1 MIILTTAALVDAA
14 LGLVLDKSAG
24 GLVGAALGRLKARAA
39 RRELADIVSMA
50 IEAAAAQYQT
60 LASGLREELFVGE
73 FVTPTVIDLVE
84 DPSSLPDSEAVASSL
99 LASLAAAE
107 SRPVHAGPD
116 LRRALSGGRAE
127 LKEAL
132 VSFAEALR
140 RGLAASEAWRDV
152 AHRQVTEAINAN
164 VVELVRHQRRAVE
177 RAGPIGAEEARAD
190 AVAGSAQ
197 LREWPRDVWGAQI
210 ERPEF
215 NELLSRIRAEPSG
228 ETLLVGEAGSG
239 KSALLSALVARLEAD
254 GVPVLGVKADRL
266 PADVRTMADVS
277 RSLGMRGDVVA
288 CVNAL
293 VEEGPCVLLV
303 DQLDAVSEVMDRTS
317 DRMRL
322 LLRLVEEVHPGGREV
337 KRPPVHIVVS
347 SRPFEADHDARFSR
361 FEYQRTTLT
370 LPTLDRVDSALLE
383 VGVDPS
389 LVPRPLRETI
399 RRPFALK
406 LFVGIAKRGGRLD
419 DLLPSM
425 LLARWLDTADLGDGA
440 TRDGVG
446 RLLVLLA
453 DEMVRTETLWRPAD
467 VYEFERPEAFRRAVA
482 AGLLVVDGG
491 CVGYSHQSWLDDFQ
505 ARGLSDARTLTEFA
519 WRGQDGLFT
528 RASVL
533 RALQRLRSYDAPAY
547 EGAVDLLLGSDA
559 TRRHLR
565 YLVVD
570 LVAGQNEPR
579 PREAGWIARLL
590 RTDPALARRAV
601 PLVASRWSAWR
612 PLAADWLPLV
622 MRDDG
627 MRGVGEALVVAE
639 MAVDA
644 SSAAA
649 LIDRH
654 WGGADRDDAVLS
666 TLERAR
672 LWNCWAAKRLV
683 EAMGRSP
690 IAPHFVSHFGIELLE
705 AGRSADA
712 ADVATTYLVAAG
724 DGSGWDLDI
733 YDLDKLVEAEP
744 LVFASRLLPAFVAL
758 ASRDAELPRSRM
770 KQFAHSPVLDWRW
783 HRKGDGSPFEA
794 LSTAL
799 RLVAERRPSDLVP
812 LMRPFFDTEVEAVQI
827 TIADALASGG
837 AALAQE
843 GLEFLLSDPRRLDV
857 GDAVGDGADGV
868 IRTVH
873 GWSSRELVRAV
884 SDCLPA
890 GDVARLRDCIEAW
903 SRYPAPTADDGG
915 PEVRRLMI
923 GWAEEAR
930 LSLLAQLPPG
940 ALTPRRRRQVE
951 EWRAVQPSF
960 KGRMNSL
967 GMANLVGSPMSA
979 EMMARAS
986 DDQIVAMVEARH
998 DAAEERF
1005 DCRRPHTGGARQ
1017 LAQAFGEF
1025 AKVHPERAMRI
1036 VGDRLLPGR
1045 HEAVAGNGL
1054 RELAGCEALEPERIV
1069 ALVRS
1074 LVDKGFASRSWRNEA
1089 GWAFTTLARR
1099 RGGLP
1104 DGDVALLETWLEDD
1118 PDAVASRVE
1127 RRAEAAAENERRNAR
1142 PKRREPRPALFGP
1155 GGGHVM
1161 VPQGNFTFLDAIGQG
1176 LLLRPEPDVGAFVRT
1191 LLRHTSRA
1199 EDPAVWSHTLLSY
1212 GQVLWSTPDDE
1223 AHALLRAVLAGAPD
1237 AFDDPLLVRTFWQL
1251 RRRLP
1256 EDVLNQ
1262 ILDRWLV
1269 GSDEQRQAAGEFVGG
1284 LAVVSRNEDP
1294 QSRRATPILAG
1305 GPSSART
1312 GFAFSAVAAWS
1323 EGDPILRLGAHD
1335 VVVSLAREPDGDLAT
1350 AIATAFSRFRA
1361 LPPDD
1366 RTRDILAVVAA
1377 NPVALEAALGHWLLD
1392 AISGLL
1398 VHPGFEDVALEAL
1411 AAAVTLRDGAPARI
1425 GARGFGMGDDMVRIA
1440 IALQRDNGPVRARAM
1455 DIYERLLDA
1464 NAYGAVRAAEASLV
1478 RGDGA
1483 AASGAS

>member
-1 MIILTTAALVDAA
+1 MVILTTAALVDAA

-24 GLVGAALGRLKARAA
+24 GLVGAALGRLKGRAA
-39 RRELADIVSMA
+39 RRELAAIVSSA
-50 IEAAAAQYQT
+50 IDAAAAQDST
-60 LASGLREELFVGE
+60 LASGLREESFVRD
-73 FVTPTVIDLVE
+73 FVTPAVLELVE
-84 DPSSLPDSEAVASSL
+84 DPPSLPDSEAVALAL
-99 LASLAAAE
+99 LASLTAAE
-107 SRPVHAGPD
+107 GRPVHEGPD
-116 LRRALSGGRAE
+116 LRRALSGCRAE
-127 LKEAL
+127 LEAAL
-132 VSFAEALR
+132 VLFAEALR

-177 RAGPIGAEEARAD
+177 RAGRIEAEDARAD
-190 AVAGSAQ
+190 AVAGSAE

-215 NELLSRIRAEPSG
+215 DDLLGRVRAEPSG

-239 KSALLSALVARLEAD
+239 KSALLSALVAQLEAD

-266 PADVRTMADVS
+266 PADVRTLADVS
-277 RSLGMRGDVVA
+277 HALGMRGDVVS
-288 CVNAL
+288 CVKAL
-293 VEEGPCVLLV
+293 AEEGPCVLLV

-322 LLRLVEEVHPGGREV
+322 LLRLVEEVHPGGRDAE
-337 KRPPVHIVVS
+337 RPPVHVVVS

-361 FEYQRTTLT
+361 FEYQRTTLA
-370 LPTLDRVDSALLE
+370 LPTLDRVDAALLE

-425 LLARWLDTADLGDGA
+425 LLARWLDSADLGDGA
-440 TRDGVG
+440 TREEVG

-453 DEMVRTETLWRPAD
+453 EEMVRTETLWRPAD
-467 VYEFERPEAFRRAVA
+467 VHQFERPEAFRRAVA

-491 CVGYSHQSWLDDFQ
+491 RVGFSHQAWLDDFQ
-505 ARGLSDARTLTEFA
+505 ARGLSDAKALAEFA

-547 EGAVDLLLGSDA
+547 EGAVDLLLGGDA

-565 YLVVD
+565 HLVVD
-570 LVAGQNEPR
+570 LVAGQGEPR
-579 PREAGWIARLL
+579 PREVGWVGRLL
-590 RTDPALARRAV
+590 RTDPALARRAL
-601 PLVASRWSAWR
+601 PLVASRWAAWR

-622 MRDDG
+622 MQDDR
-627 MRGVGEALVVAE
+627 MRGVSEALVAAE

-644 SSAAA
+644 ASAAA

-654 WGGADRDDAVLS
+654 WAEADRDDVVLF

-672 LWNCWAAKRLV
+672 LWNDWAAKRLV

-690 IAPHFVSHFGIELLE
+690 IAPHFVAQFGAELLK

-712 ADVATTYLVAAG
+712 ADMATTYLVAAAG
-724 DGSGWDLDI
+724 GGGWELDVHDLE
-733 YDLDKLVEAEP
+733 KMVEAEP
-744 LVFASRLLPAFVAL
+744 LVFATRLLPAFVAL
-758 ASRDAELPRSRM
+758 ASRDAEEPRSRM
-770 KQFAHSPVLDWRW
+770 KHFAASPALGWRW
-783 HRKGDGSPFEA
+783 DRPEDGSPFQA
-794 LSTAL
+794 LRTAL
-799 RLVAERRPSDLVP
+799 CQVAAGRPEE
-812 LMRPFFDTEVEAVQI
+812 LMNLLLPVLDVEVEAVQ
-827 TIADALASGG
+827 TVMADALACGG
-837 AALAQE
+837 AALARH
-843 GLEFLLSDPRRLDV
+843 GLDFLLSDVRRFDV
-857 GDAVGDGADGV
+857 GDAVGDGSDGV

-873 GWSSRELVRAV
+873 GWSSRELVRV
-884 SDCLPA
+884 ISGQLA
-890 GDVARLRDCIEAW
+890 GDDLARLRDAIEAW
-903 SRYPAPTADDGG
+903 TRYPNPAAGDSGVQ
-915 PEVRRLMI
+915 VRRLMI

-930 LSLLAQLPPG
+930 LALLAQLTPG
-940 ALTPRRRRQVE
+940 ALDARRRRQVE
-951 EWRAVQPSF
+951 EWRAVQPRF
-960 KGRMNSL
+960 KGRMNSM
-967 GMANLVGSPMSA
+967 GMASLVGSPMSS
-979 EMMARAS
+979 ESMALAS

-998 DAAEERF
+998 DAAEERI
-1005 DCRRPHTGGARQ
+1005 DRRRPHTGGARQ

-1069 ALVRS
+1069 ALIRS
-1074 LVDKGFASRSWRNEA
+1074 LVGKGFASRSWRNEA
-1089 GWAFTTLARR
+1089 GWAFSTLARR

-1118 PDAVASRVE
+1118 PDAVTSRVE

-1142 PKRREPRPALFGP
+1142 PERREPRPALFGP

-1161 VPQGNFTFLDAIGQG
+1161 VPQANFTFLDAIGQG
-1176 LLLRPEPDVGAFVRT
+1176 LLLRPEPDVGAFVHT

-1212 GQVLWSTPDDE
+1212 GQVLWSTPDEE
-1223 AHALLRAVLAGAPD
+1223 AHALLRAVLAGTPD

-1256 EDVLNQ
+1256 EDVLDQ
-1262 ILDRWLV
+1262 ILDRWLA

-1284 LAVVSRNEDP
+1284 LAVVSREEDP

-1305 GPSSART
+1305 GPSPGRT

-1323 EGDPILRLGAHD
+1323 EGDPTLRLSAHD
-1335 VVVSLAREPDGDLAT
+1335 LVVSLAREPDGDLAA
-1350 AIATAFSRFRA
+1350 AIATAFSRFRP

-1366 RTRDILAVVAA
+1366 RTRDLLAAVAA
-1377 NPVALEAALGHWLLD
+1377 NPVALDAALGHWLLD

-1398 VHPGFEDVALEAL
+1398 VHPGFEDAALETL
-1411 AAAVTLRDGAPARI
+1411 TAAVELRDGAPARI

-1440 IALQRDNGPVRARAM
+1440 IALQRDDGPVRARAM

-1464 NAYGAVRAAEASLV
+1464 NAYGAAQAAEASLV
-1478 RGDGA
+1478 RGDRA